1 LTGHVVGMRQA
12 PSLAEAISNASSS
25 ASLKPRGDGHVF
37 SSAEAGTAQA
47 TLSSSAPSGMAQS
60 DSPSSFA
67 QAYEAHFD
75 FVWRSARRLG
85 VPDASIDDVVQ
96 DVFVTVYRRL
106 GEFEGRSQL
115 RTWIFG
121 ILRHTVRDLRRTQR
135 RKPTEAFVQEPEA
148 PGAGPHEATLQRE
161 ATRLLHA
168 VLESLDDDQREIF
181 VLAELEQMSAPD
193 IGLALEMNVNTVYS
207 RLRAAR
213 LSFEAALKRLRSRE
227 QWMMRSGGCDE

>member
-1 LTGHVVGMRQA
+1 MRQA
-12 PSLAEAISNASSS
+12 PSSAVSVLKTSTGALPSPGRGAGEARELPGLSSHLPLS
-25 ASLKPRGDGHVF
+25 DGDR
-37 SSAEAGTAQA
+37 AQA
-47 TLSSSAPSGMAQS
+47 
-60 DSPSSFA
+60 FA

-85 VPDASIDDVVQ
+85 VAEASTDDVVQ

-135 RKPTEAFVQEPEA
+135 RKPSETLTHDPEA
-148 PGAGPHEATLQRE
+148 TCAGPHEVAAQRE
-161 ATRLLHA
+161 GTRLLHD
-168 VLESLDDDQREIF
+168 VLASLDDDQREIF
-181 VLAELEQMSAPD
+181 VLAELEQMSAPE
-193 IGLALEMNVNTVYS
+193 IGAALEMNVNTVYS

-213 LSFEAALKRLRSRE
+213 QNFEAALKRLRSR
-227 QWMMRSGGCDE
+227 DEWRTR

>member
-1 LTGHVVGMRQA
+1 MAGHLIRMRQA
-12 PSLAEAISNASSS
+12 PSLAEAVPEAVPKAVPTSIARSEAPSHNQPHRSSS
-25 ASLKPRGDGHVF
+25 SEQAL
-37 SSAEAGTAQA
+37 SADVAPAG
-47 TLSSSAPSGMAQS
+47 GAQS
-60 DSPSSFA
+60 FA
-67 QAYEAHFD
+67 EAYEAHFD

-106 GEFEGRSQL
+106 SEFEGRSQL

-135 RKPTEAFVQEPEA
+135 RKPTEAFSHEPESRD
-148 PGAGPHEATLQRE
+148 GGPHEATIQRE
-161 ATRLLHA
+161 GTRLLHE
-168 VLESLDDDQREIF
+168 VLETLDDDQREIF
-181 VLAELEQMSAPD
+181 VLAELEQMSAPE

-213 LSFEAALKRLRSRE
+213 QSFEAALKRLRSRDE
-227 QWMMRSGGCDE
+227 WRMR

>member
-1 LTGHVVGMRQA
+1 MEARFAGHLRNMRQA
-12 PSLAEAISNASSS
+12 PSLTEAVSKAS
-25 ASLKPRGDGHVF
+25 PQTVPQGDGMPAAH
-37 SSAEAGTAQA
+37 G
-47 TLSSSAPSGMAQS
+47 S
-60 DSPSSFA
+60 DQPDGSLAVSFA

-85 VPDASIDDVVQ
+85 VADASIDDVVQ

-106 GEFEGRSQL
+106 AEFEGRSQL

-135 RKPTEAFVQEPEA
+135 RKPTEAFTHEPETRDA
-148 PGAGPHEATLQRE
+148 SPHEATLQRE
-161 ATRLLHA
+161 GTRLLHE

-181 VLAELEQMSAPD
+181 VLAELEQMSAPE

-213 LSFEAALKRLRSRE
+213 MSFEAALKRLRSRE
-227 QWMMRSGGCDE
+227 QRMMRSGGCDE

>member
-1 LTGHVVGMRQA
+1 MAGHSIGMRQA
-12 PSLAEAISNASSS
+12 PSLAEAHANPKKGAGSTPSLRDEPGSADSSGS
-25 ASLKPRGDGHVF
+25 AKESGDPLTFG
-37 SSAEAGTAQA
+37 
-47 TLSSSAPSGMAQS
+47 
-60 DSPSSFA
+60 

-85 VPDASIDDVVQ
+85 VPDSSIDDVVQ

-106 GEFEGRSQL
+106 GEFEGRSLL

-148 PGAGPHEATLQRE
+148 RDAGPHEIAAQRE
-161 ATRLLHA
+161 GTRLLHD
-168 VLESLDDDQREIF
+168 VLQSLDEDQREVF
-181 VLAELEQMSAPD
+181 VLAELEQMSAPE

-207 RLRAAR
+207 RLRVAR
-213 LSFEAALKRLRSRE
+213 QGFEAALKRLRSRE
-227 QWMMRSGGCDE
+227 QWMMRSGSGSSSGGCDE